1 MCQFHSLHDI
11 LCIVFQWRFIA
22 YFLLAHLLHISAYYL
37 SIFIVFLCLLSCIFS
52 CILFCIFHIQPHCIF
67 LHIMV
72 QIMVYIYCRFSFITF
87 IHIICIWACF
97 LSCFL
102 SYFLA
107 HVLTEHFQVIHTIH
121 ILFCIF
127 CIFHA
132 YFMRALLHIFLV
144 IAYLCKSEHIPNTGC
159 LLYCMPY
166 YSDPNTAWGYL
177 QPLLNVDK
185 ASGWI
190 YYLHNMHIFL
200 HIFLHIIPPFFFFF
214 CMQYAKS
221 ANTIFYL
228 FCLVWLMNLCPF
240 RLGFS
245 FCCPSK
251 SPAVDVPPSAPISS
265 IHISYLKK

>member
-1 MCQFHSLHDI
+1 
-11 LCIVFQWRFIA
+11 
-22 YFLLAHLLHISAYYL
+22 
-37 SIFIVFLCLLSCIFS
+37 
-52 CILFCIFHIQPHCIF
+52 
-67 LHIMV
+67 MV

-166 YSDPNTAWGYL
+166 YRDPNTAWGYL